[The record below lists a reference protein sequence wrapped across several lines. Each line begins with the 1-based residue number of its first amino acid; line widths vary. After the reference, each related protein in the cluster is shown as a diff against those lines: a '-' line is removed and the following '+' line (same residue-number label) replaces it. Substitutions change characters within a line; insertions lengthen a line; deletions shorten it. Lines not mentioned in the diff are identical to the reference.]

1 MSQRG
6 RSSALKLS
14 KTTEW
19 GVMRPRF
26 SFRLPLLP
34 HSAFP
39 SHPRPPPTQP
49 PSSSSHFN
57 RRHLDPPQALST
69 SVPLPMVLHGCPV
82 QLYRL
87 GTAQGSRTDIIDIT
101 DLYQYFLADGSQLS
115 SFVCLIWLHWVLVA
129 ACGIFS
135 LGHMGSLVVVHRFS
149 CSMVC
154 GIVVPQP
161 GIKPTSP
168 ALQGGFLTT
177 GPQRKSQQSNV
188 LRKKYLFIIC
198 TKVPCRVA
206 GTLLF
211 ALPGMP
217 SPSFTTK

>member
-154 GIVVPQP
+154 GIVVPQS
-161 GIKPTSP
+161 GIKPTSL
-168 ALQGGFLTT
+168 AVG
-177 GPQRKSQQSNV
+177 
-188 LRKKYLFIIC
+188 
-198 TKVPCRVA
+198 A
-206 GTLLF
+206 
-211 ALPGMP
+211 
-217 SPSFTTK
+217 